1 MSHLTNIEFT
11 HLFVKIKLILN
22 ELELPNFEIFMR
34 HSRKKIW
41 LIYPSTR
48 SEGINRDDVVL
59 SEKNWLVKP

>member
-34 HSRKKIW
+34 HSRKKI
-41 LIYPSTR
+41 
-48 SEGINRDDVVL
+48 
-59 SEKNWLVKP
+59 